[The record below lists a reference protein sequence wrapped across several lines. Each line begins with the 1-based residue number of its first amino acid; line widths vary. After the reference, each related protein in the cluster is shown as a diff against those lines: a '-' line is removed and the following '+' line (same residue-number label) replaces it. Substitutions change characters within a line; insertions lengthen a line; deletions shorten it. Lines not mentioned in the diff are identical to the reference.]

1 MKRYYSKTTQTT
13 YVSGIHAAM
22 PDDAVEITDKRFEE
36 VIVNPVAGKVRSHD
50 EKGLPILV
58 DPLPLTVEELS
69 AQERFWRDTEIE
81 RVKWLR
87 ERHRDQLEIG
97 AQTTLT
103 PEQFGE
109 LLVYVQS
116 LRDWPQDPAFPAE
129 DSRPAVPE
137 WVASQ
142 TE

>member
-22 PDDAVEITDKRFEE
+22 PNDAVEITDQRYEE
-36 VIVNPVAGKVRSHD
+36 VIVNPAAGKVRSHD

-116 LRDWPQDPAFPAE
+116 LRDWPQAPEFPAE
-129 DSRPAVPE
+129 ESRPAAPE
-137 WVASQ
+137 WIAAQVP
-142 TE
+142 